1 MPILMTVLGCS
12 YFKEKVFT
20 IYNDYPNT
28 AISSALIR
36 NSELLHPK
44 VEKKRSHYAWTGERS
59 RGGVPGPENLLF
71 FSMRCADCR
80 DNPLFLLKYLSDLNG
95 NALLSSRDN
104 PDTLCM
110 IFDVSVW
117 FLEISQLPAACFSSS
132 RYLQEQH
139 ICLNHAAQKHLSLF
153 LHSCCLSLFSSSCS
167 PRHCATCLE
176 LHWCSPINWPCADGM
191 KELHG
196 ENREQ
201 L

>member
-1 MPILMTVLGCS
+1 MLEQGRETEEEFLVQRICSFLAWDVQTVGITS
-12 YFKEKVFT
+12 F
-20 IYNDYPNT
+20 
-28 AISSALIR
+28 SSEIPQWL
-36 NSELLHPK
+36 E
-44 VEKKRSHYAWTGERS
+44 W
-59 RGGVPGPENLLF
+59 
-71 FSMRCADCR
+71 
-80 DNPLFLLKYLSDLNG
+80 